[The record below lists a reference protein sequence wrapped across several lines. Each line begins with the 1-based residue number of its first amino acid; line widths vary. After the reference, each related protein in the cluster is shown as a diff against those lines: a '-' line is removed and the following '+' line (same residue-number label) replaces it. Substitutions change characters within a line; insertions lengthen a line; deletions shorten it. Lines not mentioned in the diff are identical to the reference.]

1 MYEHFFGF
9 RERPFD
15 LTPDPRFLVLTDS
28 HREVLS
34 NLEYAVVSRKGMT
47 LVIGEAGSGKTTLI
61 RTVLARQPEQVHGVH
76 LHNPTLTREEFVEI
90 LADKFELSPAA
101 AKSKPAMLAELEA
114 LLVERRAK
122 GEWTV
127 LIVDEA
133 QSLPLDL
140 LEEIRLLAN
149 IEMDDHK
156 LFSVILAGQPELAA
170 RLEQPQLRQLKQRIA
185 LRCALKPLSVRET
198 ETYIV
203 GRIAAAGGMGRLAFT
218 REAVAAI
225 HEAASGIPRTVS
237 VLADNALLGGFAAGV
252 KPVNTRIVRE
262 VCRDFHLHSN
272 SMSGQ
277 HTRPAPGAPARS
289 VDAAPAPVRMAPLHP
304 TESEP
309 PVAAEEKTAATP
321 FGFVT
326 RRRRFFG
333 I

>member
-1 MYEHFFGF
+1 MYEQFFGF

-15 LTPDPRFLVLTDS
+15 LSPDPRFLVLTDS

-47 LVIGEAGSGKTTLI
+47 LVVGEAGSGKTTLI
-61 RTVLARQPEQVHGVH
+61 RTVLGRQPEQVHGVH
-76 LHNPTLTREEFVEI
+76 LHNPTLTRDEFVEI
-90 LADKFELSPAA
+90 LSEKFELSEAA
-101 AKSKPAMLAELEA
+101 ARSKPVMLAELEA

-140 LEEIRLLAN
+140 LEEIRLLGN

-156 LFSVILAGQPELAA
+156 LFSVILAGQPELAI

-185 LRCALKPLSVRET
+185 LRCELRALTPRET

-203 GRIAAAGGMGRLAFT
+203 GRIAAAGGLGRLVFT

-225 HEAASGIPRTVS
+225 HEAAAGIPRTVS

-262 VCRDFHLHSN
+262 VCHDFHLNGGSAA
-272 SMSGQ
+272 SASGA
-277 HTRPAPGAPARS
+277 RPA
-289 VDAAPAPVRMAPLHP
+289 AAPRRAAHP
-304 TESEP
+304 RRSRH
-309 PVAAEEKTAATP
+309 
-321 FGFVT
+321 
-326 RRRRFFG
+326 RRRRRWIPRRPRRSRPRPRRRRPRRSG
-333 I
+333 S